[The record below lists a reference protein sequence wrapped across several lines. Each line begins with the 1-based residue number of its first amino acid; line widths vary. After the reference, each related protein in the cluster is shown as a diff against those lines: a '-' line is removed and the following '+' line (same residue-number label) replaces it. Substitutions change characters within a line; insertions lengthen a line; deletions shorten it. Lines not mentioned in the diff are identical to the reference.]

1 MLAAAVSLRCVRI
14 SGLNLVKTC
23 QAEVGDKCSK
33 NAAVTE
39 IPSRS
44 NLLDNTSQAQV
55 CFREGISKFDLF
67 RVEQVL

>member
-1 MLAAAVSLRCVRI
+1 MLATAVSLRCVRI

-33 NAAVTE
+33 NATVAE

-44 NLLDNTSQAQV
+44 NLLASTSQAQV
-55 CFREGISKFDLF
+55 YYREGNSNFKL
-67 RVEQVL
+67 